1 MRGKRFPLPYDA
13 CGAGPGNGGGGGNTA
28 ANHSLPRRPP
38 HNNRACDVV
47 DADRF
52 LYAISSW
59 LVVAAGLRDGCAR
72 REEACMDNEHAC
84 AHFKPLQLPSGVMLG
99 LGSGVKVRDGVR

>member
-1 MRGKRFPLPYDA
+1 MRGKRFPPSPTTP
-13 CGAGPGNGGGGGNTA
+13 AGPVRVTAATLTA

-59 LVVAAGLRDGCAR
+59 LVVAAGLRDGGVG
-72 REEACMDNEHAC
+72 REGRGMDN
-84 AHFKPLQLPSGVMLG
+84 
-99 LGSGVKVRDGVR
+99 